1 MRHKTV
7 RDLFLFAIDSWHF
20 DINPESR
27 CQTTFNWAEQDLV
40 GKMPVCNLCWL
51 VYRCWQVAGVVCF
64 TGQVF
69 LTYQRGKYGGLTAVY
84 LNFLQFVLF
93 SDVKGQVLPFC
104 KLAQCLCLAALPWV
118 RRLMCALLL
127 STWYRGRRSFWN
139 RLLVMMEN
147 WKWANVS
154 LRRGAVFKSMN
165 FNGFQYMT
173 PANVYCVCLTIV
185 VFFFLM

>member
-1 MRHKTV
+1 M
-7 RDLFLFAIDSWHF
+7 
-20 DINPESR
+20 
-27 CQTTFNWAEQDLV
+27 
-40 GKMPVCNLCWL
+40 
-51 VYRCWQVAGVVCF
+51 CF
-64 TGQVF
+64 TSQVF

-185 VFFFLM
+185 VFFFFNVKVFTMHAVVALEIQFYWTQSCLQADWPGCEQSIRNKT